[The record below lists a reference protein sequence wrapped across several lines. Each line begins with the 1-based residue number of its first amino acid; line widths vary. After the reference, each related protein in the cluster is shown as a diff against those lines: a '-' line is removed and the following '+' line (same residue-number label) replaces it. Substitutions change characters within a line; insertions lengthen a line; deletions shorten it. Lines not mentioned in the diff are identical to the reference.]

1 MNNSI
6 QDNLMQENDTGY
18 TDEELNMLAEGEPAI
33 DLEEI
38 AESQYELS
46 DDYMAEEKEQE
57 LDIKVI
63 KASEKSE
70 DRPVFFTDKEAAAI
84 IRSASSYVPSKNPDG
99 SYL

>member
-1 MNNSI
+1 MNTLAQEKLI
-6 QDNLMQENDTGY
+6 QENDNDF
-18 TDEELNMLAEGEPAI
+18 TDAELNMLAAGEPAV
-33 DLEEI
+33 DLDEI
-38 AESQYELS
+38 AESQHELS

-70 DRPVFFTDKEAAAI
+70 ELPVFFTDKKVAAAI
-84 IRSASSYVPSKNPDG
+84 RGANSYAPSKNSDG

>member
-46 DDYMAEEKEQE
+46 DDYMAEELLDKPGLYIIKEPTK
-57 LDIKVI
+57 LKVPETYI
-63 KASEKSE
+63 NKDLADQIRGLRSDKKREKG
-70 DRPVFFTDKEAAAI
+70 D
-84 IRSASSYVPSKNPDG
+84 
-99 SYL
+99 YL

>member
-70 DRPVFFTDKEAAAI
+70 DRPVFFTDKNIAAEF
-84 IRSASSYVPSKNPDG
+84 RKNRTSNKQKNSDYG
-99 SYL
+99 YF

>member
-6 QDNLMQENDTGY
+6 QDNLTQENDTGY

-46 DDYMAEEKEQE
+46 DDYMAEEKTSAIVPLSLPKETADAIRKS
-57 LDIKVI
+57 LHPHKKV
-63 KASEKSE
+63 ATNE
-70 DRPVFFTDKEAAAI
+70 
-84 IRSASSYVPSKNPDG
+84 YG
-99 SYL
+99 YL